1 MSNADYLTPEQ
12 LSRALTLR
20 DLTDATQGEHAV
32 QPLLDAIVTALH
44 TEWGSTV
51 RYVRNSPLV
60 SVHENYDRLGYEPGD
75 VTRAR
80 RYTRYI
86 SPTVMLRS
94 HTSAE
99 LPAALDDYA
108 GRAAVDEL
116 IVAPGLVYRRDTVDR
131 SHVGEPHQ
139 VDLWRIRSA
148 DDLGDQDLTGM
159 VEAVVS
165 SVVPGMV
172 WRMTRT
178 THPYTVGG
186 RQVDVRVGSAW
197 LELAER
203 GLMAPTVVAA
213 VVPPTVTGF
222 SSQRIR
228 AGTAS
233 TFDP

>member
-1 MSNADYLTPEQ
+1 
-12 LSRALTLR
+12 
-20 DLTDATQGEHAV
+20 
-32 QPLLDAIVTALH
+32 
-44 TEWGSTV
+44 
-51 RYVRNSPLV
+51 LV
-60 SVHENYDRLGYEPGD
+60 SITDNYDLLGYEPTS
-75 VTRAR
+75 VTRER
-80 RYTRYI
+80 RYTRYV
-86 SPTVMLRS
+86 SATVMLRS
-94 HTSAE
+94 HTSSGIPAHLRSLRLGPHNDRLCV
-99 LPAALDDYA
+99 LP
-108 GRAAVDEL
+108 GV
-116 IVAPGLVYRRDTVDR
+116 VYRRDAADR
-131 SHVGEPHQ
+131 VHLGEPYQ

-159 VEAVVS
+159 IEAVVS